1 MLYLITTK
9 NNNKEK
15 NVIKIESTT
24 ETIESKGGLILAGK
38 IAQKA
43 GIGAIQS
50 LFEKKT
56 GTIIAILF
64 GIMVEGKSDF
74 ESIGEKRT
82 SLFFREALGLPFV
95 FSKETVRLYLE
106 KMAQDAGGIIG
117 QLQESSAKI
126 IRQAPLHGLW
136 IDNKRYL
143 PVDID
148 TTVMDN
154 SKTKK
159 EGVGW
164 TYQKVDGYHPIL
176 AYVGKEGYML
186 DCELRPGSQHCQNGT
201 AGFIEGLLERLR
213 GIKTAGRL
221 LFRMDGGNDS
231 FDTLKLVSGA
241 RTGRYCIIKR
251 NKRREKDEQWLETAK
266 KHGKRLEPRTGK
278 KVWVGIIP
286 LHPQKKD
293 EVLEDVQCVFEVIER
308 KSDSQGNRYLIPE
321 IEVNSWW
328 TNLSCEAEKVIELY
342 HSHATSEQF
351 HSELKCGSG
360 FARIGNR

>member
-9 NNNKEK
+9 NTNKEK

-38 IAQKA
+38 IAMKA
-43 GIGAIQS
+43 GIGAIKS
-50 LFEKKT
+50 LFEKNA
-56 GTIIAILF
+56 GAVVAILF
-64 GIMVEGKSDF
+64 GIMVEGKCDF

-82 SLFFREALGLPFV
+82 SLFFKEALGLKFV
-95 FSKETVRLYLE
+95 FSKDTVRLYLE
-106 KMAQDAGGIIG
+106 KMAQDADEVIG
-117 QLQESSAKI
+117 QLRESAVKI

-136 IDNKRYL
+136 IGNKRYL

-201 AGFIEGLLERLR
+201 VGFIEGLLEQLRLIR
-213 GIKTAGRL
+213 ANERL
-221 LFRMDGGNDS
+221 LFRMDSGNDA
-231 FDTLKLVSGA
+231 FDTLQLVSGA
-241 RTGRYCIIKR
+241 KTGRYCIIKR
-251 NKRREKDEQWLETAK
+251 NKRTESDEEWLETAK
-266 KHGKRLEPRTGK
+266 KHGMLAKPRKGK
-278 KVWVGIIP
+278 KVWIGTFP
-286 LHPQKKD
+286 LRPQ
-293 EVLEDVQCVFEVIER
+293 
-308 KSDSQGNRYLIPE
+308 
-321 IEVNSWW
+321 
-328 TNLSCEAEKVIELY
+328 
-342 HSHATSEQF
+342 
-351 HSELKCGSG
+351 
-360 FARIGNR
+360 

>member
-9 NNNKEK
+9 NTNKEK
-15 NVIKIESTT
+15 NVIKIQSTT

-38 IAQKA
+38 IAMKA

-50 LFEKKT
+50 LFVKNA

-64 GIMVEGKSDF
+64 GIMAEEKSDF
-74 ESIGEKRT
+74 ESIKEKRE

-95 FSKETVRLYLE
+95 FSKDTVRLYLE
-106 KMAQDAGGIIG
+106 KMAQDADGIIG
-117 QLQESSAKI
+117 QLRESSAKI

-201 AGFIEGLLERLR
+201 VGFIEGLLEQLR
-213 GIKTAGRL
+213 SINSGGRL
-221 LFRMDGGNDS
+221 LFRMDSGNDS

-251 NKRREKDEQWLETAK
+251 NKRKENDEEWLETAK
-266 KHGKRLEPRTGK
+266 NTGNGSSRAKGK
-278 KVWVGIIP
+278 K
-286 LHPQKKD
+286 
-293 EVLEDVQCVFEVIER
+293 
-308 KSDSQGNRYLIPE
+308 
-321 IEVNSWW
+321 
-328 TNLSCEAEKVIELY
+328 
-342 HSHATSEQF
+342 
-351 HSELKCGSG
+351 SG
-360 FARIGNR
+360 